1 MHINYM
7 KLIIILLIHQFVF
20 VLLILFKRLII
31 MIRQEEKISFKIFI
45 IILKFLSVI
54 LLNIFHLYP

>member
-54 LLNIFHLYP
+54 LLNIFFVK